1 MAKSEDAGARPKK
14 ERWPRKPTTGDTVP
28 QKRTP
33 VRKGGPAPEASVP
46 LEYFSDDEELR
57 RIWLKENRG
66 RTLPWRPTAENA
78 RGPWPSSA
86 GGGERQHSERPDHRR
101 WQEGTEVNW
110 SDIFRQVY
118 VHHCN
123 PGLNIP
129 FIKSY
134 FREHGLPPYAL
145 QAICWDKTKTTQKDY
160 ILTLWSSRSMALRA
174 WSCPPPKWDGHELM
188 LQYGGHKSVNIRDV
202 HDKLHALHDRRAK
215 IRDFQKLWCNGK
227 TIAPAVWDE
236 AHLRRFPVP
245 KGFPRAL
252 VGPPPAPEAVAAFR
266 EAHGVSIVP
275 ETERTVP
282 VLSFDALDFGYS
294 VMTELRASFPHPTPL
309 QAEAWPILLAGRDCI
324 GIAETGCGKTL
335 AFILPAILHQDAQSR
350 PFGSDGPTTL
360 VLVPTRELGLQINEH
375 FAPLALHAATRATTF
390 YGQGS
395 NIEQAKE
402 FLRGVDVV
410 VSTPGRTV
418 DLIEAEIVKFSRV
431 TYVVLDEADRMIS
444 MGFVDQTRAILAQTR
459 PDRQTAM
466 FCATWTPATEELAR
480 GFLRNPVTLTIHKSE
495 FQAANKNIEQHVH
508 ICHDIPQKKEKLHE
522 ILMSLPPI
530 TNSTRTIIF
539 AQERQ
544 VVQALYEVL
553 STQFA
558 KVAALHGDM
567 KQDERLTALRML
579 RDEPH
584 SVLVGTEV
592 ASRGLDIKGLVCV
605 VNFDM
610 PFSIDTYINN
620 IGRTGRAGQK
630 GFAHSFFEPAR
641 DGAIVADLVRCMEES
656 GQEPPLDIYR
666 YFRKNK
672 RKAPVQDD
680 DPDAP
685 APEAS
690 AAPKTSEEPPVP
702 DTDGNI
708 TKAEK
713 KKKKKRPE
721 PEEEEDRQGPDEPA
735 PEASEAPQISEEPP
749 VPDTDGNKTS
759 GEKKKK
765 KKRQEPEEEEDRQE
779 PPVVHTGGNTTK
791 AERKKTKKRQE
802 HDEEE
807 DLQEPPAPDTDVD
820 NANATRKKKKKRPDA
835 DDE

>member
-1 MAKSEDAGARPKK
+1 VDAGHGGACTRLPSQ
-14 ERWPRKPTTGDTVP
+14 PRHT
-28 QKRTP
+28 
-33 VRKGGPAPEASVP
+33 
-46 LEYFSDDEELR
+46 
-57 RIWLKENRG
+57 
-66 RTLPWRPTAENA
+66 
-78 RGPWPSSA
+78 
-86 GGGERQHSERPDHRR
+86 
-101 WQEGTEVNW
+101 
-110 SDIFRQVY
+110 
-118 VHHCN
+118 HH
-123 PGLNIP
+123 
-129 FIKSY
+129 
-134 FREHGLPPYAL
+134 
-145 QAICWDKTKTTQKDY
+145 
-160 ILTLWSSRSMALRA
+160 
-174 WSCPPPKWDGHELM
+174 
-188 LQYGGHKSVNIRDV
+188 
-202 HDKLHALHDRRAK
+202 
-215 IRDFQKLWCNGK
+215 
-227 TIAPAVWDE
+227 
-236 AHLRRFPVP
+236 
-245 KGFPRAL
+245 
-252 VGPPPAPEAVAAFR
+252 
-266 EAHGVSIVP
+266 
-275 ETERTVP
+275 
-282 VLSFDALDFGYS
+282 
-294 VMTELRASFPHPTPL
+294 
-309 QAEAWPILLAGRDCI
+309 
-324 GIAETGCGKTL
+324 
-335 AFILPAILHQDAQSR
+335 
-350 PFGSDGPTTL
+350 
-360 VLVPTRELGLQINEH
+360 
-375 FAPLALHAATRATTF
+375 
-390 YGQGS
+390 
-395 NIEQAKE
+395 
-402 FLRGVDVV
+402 
-410 VSTPGRTV
+410 
-418 DLIEAEIVKFSRV
+418 
-431 TYVVLDEADRMIS
+431 
-444 MGFVDQTRAILAQTR
+444 
-459 PDRQTAM
+459 
-466 FCATWTPATEELAR
+466 
-480 GFLRNPVTLTIHKSE
+480 HKSE

-672 RKAPVQDD
+672 RKAPVPDD
-680 DPDAP
+680 PQDPDAP

-702 DTDGNI
+702 DTDGN
-708 TKAEK
+708 
-713 KKKKKRPE
+713 
-721 PEEEEDRQGPDEPA
+721 
-735 PEASEAPQISEEPP
+735 
-749 VPDTDGNKTS
+749 KTS
-759 GEKKKK
+759 GEKKKT